1 MRGQPSPFGSA
12 RSRISRRR
20 RAGGLLRKP
29 SIRISDAPCPARR
42 GGASALPSCLV
53 ALWVGLA
60 GFATDAAQR
69 PSPVSD
75 ASSTPRLLTRAEGR
89 AILDVAWQ
97 QDSPAQGRQDC
108 SHLVHDIY
116 STAGFEYPYASSYEI
131 YAGNA
136 NFARVKYPRAG
147 DLVAWPGHVGIVV
160 DPVQHSFFSLVRS
173 GLENQYYNS
182 PYWRSRGTPRF
193 YRFRV
198 SRAGTLT
205 ASNTS
210 RAPSESAS
218 GARTFVGPLPAQQA
232 TLVDHT
238 SDRPPFAV
246 SAKSATNKPTG
257 PQSAR
262 PPFAGPQATNVS
274 EAQDDESIPSSDAAS
289 DRPPAASARTRSFVY
304 GPPAPSNFSA
314 AEKVPG
320 PLPAPST
327 AMISSAGAT
336 PTREE
341 VARSVSDWSN
351 SLGSA
356 PRNEDL
362 LKSVVPVIIV
372 EQSSVEKIEIKRNH
386 GWARVAVDSKLSIEA
401 GVPQAKRRHEKIR
414 WELRLTD
421 TGWQAIPPA
430 ERLYIA
436 HDVAVK
442 TLAAQLAR
450 IAASDAAAQHEPSVL
465 DQEAQLAGLLNLLLQ
480 KK

>member
-1 MRGQPSPFGSA
+1 M
-12 RSRISRRR
+12 
-20 RAGGLLRKP
+20 RKP
-29 SIRISDAPCPARR
+29 SKRIPVGTRPVSRA
-42 GGASALPSCLV
+42 GASASSCFVL
-53 ALWVGLA
+53 LCVGLS
-60 GFATDAAQR
+60 GLATSAAQR
-69 PSPVSD
+69 PTPVSD
-75 ASSTPRLLTRAEGR
+75 ASSTSRLLTRAEGR

-97 QDSPAQGRQDC
+97 QDSPGQGSQDC

-116 STAGFEYPYASSYEI
+116 SSAGFEYPYASSYEI

-136 NFARVKYPRAG
+136 DFARVKYPRAG
-147 DLVAWPGHVGIVV
+147 DLIAWPGHVGIVV
-160 DPVQHSFFSLVRS
+160 DPVQHSFFSLVRT

-198 SRAGTLT
+198 SRAGMFT

-210 RAPSESAS
+210 RAPSESGS

-232 TLVDHT
+232 ALVDHT

-246 SAKSATNKPTG
+246 SAKSATNKPAG
-257 PQSAR
+257 SQSAK
-262 PPFAGPQATNVS
+262 PPFVGPQATNAS
-274 EAQDDESIPSSDAAS
+274 EAQDDESIPPSDPDS
-289 DRPPAASARTRSFVY
+289 DRPPTASVRSRSSVY
-304 GPPAPSNFSA
+304 GPPAPSSFSA
-314 AEKVPG
+314 AEKDPG
-320 PLPAPST
+320 LIPAPS
-327 AMISSAGAT
+327 AVMISSAGAT

-351 SLGSA
+351 SYGSA
-356 PRNEDL
+356 ARNEDL
-362 LKSVVPVIIV
+362 LKSAVPVVIV

-421 TGWQAIPPA
+421 AGWEAVPPT
-430 ERLYIA
+430 ERLYIP
-436 HDVAVK
+436 HDVAVRD
-442 TLAAQLAR
+442 LAAQLAR
-450 IAASDAAAQHEPSVL
+450 IAVSDGAAQHEPSVL
-465 DQEAQLAGLLNLLLQ
+465 EQEAQLAGLLNLLLQ